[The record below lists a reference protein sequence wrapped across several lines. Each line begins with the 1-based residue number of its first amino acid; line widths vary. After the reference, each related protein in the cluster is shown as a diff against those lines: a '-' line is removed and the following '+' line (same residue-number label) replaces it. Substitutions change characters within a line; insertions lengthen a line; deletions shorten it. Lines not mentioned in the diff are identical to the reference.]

1 LQSTSHMTGNLSNQ
15 NLLDKTMEN
24 TAYFHMTS
32 AYNDSSTSVEIVSE
46 RVGLGF
52 WNWKK
57 LSLYAVMRFL
67 PVALSLFIVSI
78 AGQTLAAKPGTGG
91 AEVSNIQQCLKR
103 LGYFSGPVTG
113 NYGPRTKDAVARYQR
128 ANRLPAIGSV
138 GPQTQRLLRSQ
149 CNVRGTSR
157 PIARNPVNNTSGVL
171 KLGSRGV
178 AVSNLQRNLLRLGYF
193 NGPVSGTFGPQTQQA
208 VILFQRRNGIT
219 ADGVVGSRTQNT
231 IVALFN
237 PNQGNDG
244 IGGDSLPN
252 ALNYGDRGP
261 LVQQLQQNLQ
271 RLGFFNT
278 VPNGTFGPATRD
290 AVTRFQSQ
298 NGIIPNGIAD
308 SQTLNR
314 ISQVLASNPNNPNN
328 PNPTDGCSPAQGEI
342 CVGERSQRVIVLQQR
357 LQQWR
362 VYGGNADGFYGPSTR
377 DAVAQFQRASGLPM
391 TGFVDFR
398 TWQALGFSSTTTPPN
413 VQKPVAEN
421 RYIVVVPVSANDTL
435 NRVRQLLPQ
444 AFSASSRRG
453 DYVNA
458 GAFVERSD
466 AQRLSDQLR
475 DRGFDARVEYF

>member
-1 LQSTSHMTGNLSNQ
+1 
-15 NLLDKTMEN
+15 MEN
-24 TAYFHMTS
+24 TAYLHVAS
-32 AYNDSSTSVEIVSE
+32 VYDDSSKNVETVSE
-46 RVGLGF
+46 RLGLAF
-52 WNWKK
+52 WSWKK
-57 LSLYAVMRFL
+57 LSFCTGMRFL

-78 AGQTLAAKPGTGG
+78 AGQTLAAKPGTTG
-91 AEVSNIQQCLKR
+91 AEVSNVQQCLKR

-113 NYGPRTKDAVARYQR
+113 NYGPLTKDAVARYQR

-149 CNVRGTSR
+149 CNARGTSR
-157 PIARNPVNNTSGVL
+157 PVVRNPVRNPVNNASGVL

-193 NGPVSGTFGPQTQQA
+193 NGPVTGTFGPQTQQA
-208 VILFQRRNGIT
+208 VILFQRRNGI
-219 ADGVVGSRTQNT
+219 APDGVVGSRTKNT

-244 IGGDSLPN
+244 FGGDSLPN

-261 LVQQLQQNLQ
+261 LVQQLQQNLL
-271 RLGFFNT
+271 RLGLFNT
-278 VPNGTFGPATRD
+278 TPSGTFGPATRD
-290 AVTRFQSQ
+290 AVTRFQNQ

-314 ISQVLASNPNNPNN
+314 ISQVLASNLNNPNNPNN
-328 PNPTDGCSPAQGEI
+328 PNPSDGCSVTQGEI
-342 CVGERSQRVIVLQQR
+342 CAGERSQRVLVLQQR

-362 VYGGNADGFYGPSTR
+362 VYGGNADGFYGPGTR
-377 DAVAQFQRASGLPM
+377 DAVAQFQRSRGLPM
-391 TGFVDFR
+391 TGFVDFY
-398 TWQALGFSSTTTPPN
+398 TWQALGFNSNNNPNPN
-413 VQKPVAEN
+413 VQTPSANN
-421 RYIVVVPVSANDTL
+421 RYVVVVPINSNDTL
-435 NRVRQLLPQ
+435 NRIRQLLPQ
-444 AFSASSRRG
+444 AVSASSRKG

-466 AQRLSDQLR
+466 AERLSNQLR

>member
-1 LQSTSHMTGNLSNQ
+1 
-15 NLLDKTMEN
+15 MEN
-24 TAYFHMTS
+24 TAYLHV
-32 AYNDSSTSVEIVSE
+32 TSVYDGSSKNVETVSG
-46 RVGLGF
+46 RVGLAF
-52 WNWKK
+52 WSWKK
-57 LSLYAVMRFL
+57 LSFFAVMGFL

-78 AGQTLAAKPGTGG
+78 AGQTLAAKPGTAG
-91 AEVSNIQQCLKR
+91 AEVSNVQQCLKR

-157 PIARNPVNNTSGVL
+157 PIARNPVNNTSGL
-171 KLGSRGV
+171 QLGSRGV

-193 NGPVSGTFGPQTQQA
+193 NGPVTGTFGPQTQQA

-219 ADGVVGSRTQNT
+219 ADGVVGSRTRNT
-231 IVALFN
+231 IVALI
-237 PNQGNDG
+237 NDNTG
-244 IGGDSLPN
+244 FGGDSLPN
-252 ALNYGDRGP
+252 ALNFGDRGP

-278 VPNGTFGPATRD
+278 TPNGTFGPATRD

-298 NGIIPNGIAD
+298 NGLIPNGIAD

-314 ISQVLASNPNNPNN
+314 ITQVLASIPNDPNNT
-328 PNPTDGCSPAQGEI
+328 TDGCSVAQGEI

-362 VYGGNADGFYGPSTR
+362 VYQGNADGFYGPSTR
-377 DAVAQFQRASGLPM
+377 DAVAQFQRASGLTM

-398 TWQALGFSSTTTPPN
+398 TWQALGFNSNNTPNPN
-413 VQKPVAEN
+413 VQTPAKNN
-421 RYIVVVPVSANDTL
+421 RYVVVVPISSNDTL
-435 NRVRQLLPQ
+435 NRIRQLLPQ
-444 AFSASSRRG
+444 AVSASSRKG